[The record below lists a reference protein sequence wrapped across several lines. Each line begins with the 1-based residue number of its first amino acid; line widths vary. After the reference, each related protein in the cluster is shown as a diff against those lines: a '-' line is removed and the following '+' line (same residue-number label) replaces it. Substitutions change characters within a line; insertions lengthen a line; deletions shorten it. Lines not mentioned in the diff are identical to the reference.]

1 MEEGDLMTDSQYN
14 DIRERMKSFR
24 YFPLDGRKEM
34 GDRFLQPWLYC
45 HVYASGNRRK
55 GEMKR
60 AYKEIKRFFDQKELQ
75 NIRQEAGQDGDRVIE
90 EEIFDSANVYLTI
103 CRDDDGFGRKLFG
116 LMRMKADEK
125 EDKIIRDVYKGIIPL
140 LARVND
146 FAERL
151 TMMRAIDLAC
161 RALYPQRLGDMK
173 ALIDSI
179 EDADLRA
186 VFHDFEIPEEAP
198 ES

>member
-1 MEEGDLMTDSQYN
+1 MTDSQYDN
-14 DIRERMKSFR
+14 FRERMKSFR
-24 YFPLDGRKEM
+24 YFPLEGRKEM
-34 GDRFLQPWLYC
+34 GDRFLLPWLYC
-45 HVYASGNRRK
+45 HVYASGKRGK
-55 GEMKR
+55 GEVKR
-60 AYKEIKRFFDQKELQ
+60 AFKEIRRFFEQKELQ
-75 NIRQEAGQDGDRVIE
+75 SIRKDAGLDGDRIIE

-116 LMRMKADEK
+116 LMRMKPDEK
-125 EDKIIRDVYKGIIPL
+125 EEKIIRDVYKGIIPL
-140 LARVND
+140 LASVND

-161 RALYPQRLGDMK
+161 RSIYPQRLGDMK
-173 ALIDSI
+173 ALLDSI

-186 VFHDFEIPEEAP
+186 VFCDFEISAEEAP